1 MQEKDRIIQQLKHL
15 ENEKKENQMK
25 KRRTI
30 LEAEKENLRQDLN
43 ELDQL
48 KDLLRIMQLTKDKAL
63 PDVVKE
69 VP

>member
-1 MQEKDRIIQQLKHL
+1 
-15 ENEKKENQMK
+15 MK

-48 KDLLRIMQLTKDKAL
+48 KDLLRIMQLTKDKPL

>member
-1 MQEKDRIIQQLKHL
+1 
-15 ENEKKENQMK
+15 MK

>member
-1 MQEKDRIIQQLKHL
+1 L
-15 ENEKKENQMK
+15 ETEKKENQMK

-48 KDLLRIMQLTKDKAL
+48 KDLLRIMQLTKDKPL